1 MKKLITLAICSLF
14 SMTLSAQKLD
24 YDNDSKWFWGF
35 NVGAAW
41 NTTDVKNK
49 TNLGWGLILGRSFNY
64 NYGKKLSFDLRLRY
78 LGGNWYGQDYD
89 TTSVLNN
96 PAYEQNS
103 QVIQTYDTLGYTINN
118 FQTEAHELGLELV
131 LHANSL
137 RENTG
142 WDPYIFGGANIVWNQ
157 TMGDLKLADSLGGST
172 YPYLPEGITKPD
184 WNLMSDDIYDTALD
198 GSTGDKFNVN
208 FMPSFGFG
216 LAYQVGPRFSV
227 GVEHKTTFALKNTFD
242 GYNQE
247 SMKWGLFENDI
258 YHYTSAFLKF
268 NLKKRKTTE
277 TNNNTNNAVTP
288 GCISPKVR
296 LVQPRDKTI
305 TVYARDYKVKAV
317 IENISGRENIQY
329 ELNGIVSNNFVYET
343 NNKNFESNLNLVPGT
358 NKVVI
363 RAGNACGTATESVTI
378 NYIDCI
384 RPTIVF
390 QNPIGSG
397 VSVDTELFMIAA
409 DITGA
414 DHIDYQFNG
423 VSSVNYSY
431 SGNSF
436 YSNQNL
442 VEGNNTIKII
452 ATNSCGSVEQ
462 TVNVEYTTCASPF
475 IKIVRNARG
484 AKFDSKTHDFVAK
497 VVNAENA
504 GNIVVQLNGV
514 NQSFDFNAQTGV
526 LKSLLVLLPGANSI
540 KITASNSCGSD
551 EATMTV
557 TYTPCSDPVIGLIS
571 PASNSI
577 TVQSST
583 QLIQASVLNITSA
596 DQIQLELNGVVSS
609 GGTYSPSTKIFEK
622 SLRLQIGLN
631 TIKLTATNE
640 CGSESIII
648 TIRRDTIGVND
659 NMITICHYPPG
670 NTDNP
675 QQLQIPLSAWKAH
688 QAHGDVLGPCPVVE
702 DPADDM
708 IMICHYPPGNTDNPQ
723 PLEIPLSAWEAHQ
736 AHGDVLGPCPV
747 IEDPADDMIMIC
759 HYPPGNT
766 DNPQPLEIPLS
777 AWEAHQAHGDVLGP
791 CPVIEDPADDMITI
805 CHYPPGN
812 KKNPQQLEIPISAWP
827 AHQAHGDVLGPC
839 PEEEEKPGKGEGNK
853 PKKGDLNGNEEK
865 EDNEKKPKKP

>member
-1 MKKLITLAICSLF
+1 MKKLITLAICSVF

-96 PAYEQNS
+96 EAYGDATTS
-103 QVIQTYDTLGYTINN
+103 PVVQVYDTLGYTINN
-118 FQTEAHELGLELV
+118 FQTEVHELGLELV

-157 TMGDLKLADSLGGST
+157 TMGDLKLSDSLGGSA
-172 YPYLPEGITKPD
+172 YSYSAEGISKPE
-184 WNLMSDDIYDTALD
+184 WNLMSDDIYDSALD

-208 FMPSFGFG
+208 FMPSLGFG

-242 GYNQE
+242 GYSQE

-277 TNNNTNNAVTP
+277 TNNNTNTSNAVTP

-296 LVQPRDKTI
+296 IVQPRDKTI
-305 TVYARDYKVKAV
+305 TVYARDYKVKAL

-329 ELNGIVSNNFVYET
+329 ELNGIVSNNFAYET
-343 NNKNFESNLNLVPGT
+343 NNKNFESNLNLVPGM

-397 VSVDTELFMIAA
+397 VSVDAELFMIAA

-423 VSSVNYSY
+423 VSSLNYSY

-436 YSNQNL
+436 HSNQKL
-442 VEGNNTIKII
+442 VEGNNTIKIV

-484 AKFDSKTHDFVAK
+484 TTFDSKTHDLVAK
-497 VVNAENA
+497 VVNIENA
-504 GNIVVQLNGV
+504 DKIMVHLNGET
-514 NQSFDFNAQTGV
+514 QSRSFNAQTGV
-526 LKSLLVLLPGANSI
+526 LNSQLVLSPGANSI

-557 TYTPCSDPVIGLIS
+557 TYTPCSDPIIGLIS
-571 PASNSI
+571 PVSNSI

-583 QLIQASVLNITSA
+583 QLIQASVLNIATA

-609 GGTYSPSTKIFEK
+609 GGTYSSSTKIFEK

-648 TIRRDTIGVND
+648 TIRRDTMGVNNNTITICHYPPGNTD
-659 NMITICHYPPG
+659 NPQQLQIPLSAWEAHQAHGDVLGPCPVVEDPADDMITICHYPPG

-688 QAHGDVLGPCPVVE
+688 QAHGDVLGPCPDEEPINEPPPPDE
-702 DPADDM
+702 DK
-708 IMICHYPPGNTDNPQ
+708 
-723 PLEIPLSAWEAHQ
+723 
-736 AHGDVLGPCPV
+736 
-747 IEDPADDMIMIC
+747 
-759 HYPPGNT
+759 
-766 DNPQPLEIPLS
+766 
-777 AWEAHQAHGDVLGP
+777 
-791 CPVIEDPADDMITI
+791 ITI